1 MGRMTELLVEQV
13 AFVRRPANKR
23 SFILFKSKDKNKDKD
38 KNRNKK
44 GKKEGEETMSLNAEI
59 LKAARKLLD
68 ESKKKSETLTAD
80 DIVEKLQEDL
90 DEDLS
95 EAETL
100 AIKSIVEFE
109 ALGDENKRKGETA
122 EDKLKREKKE
132 KKDADAL
139 AAKKKKDD
147 EEAEAAKK
155 KKEEEDKLK
164 SETEKKLEKATADI
178 EKLTKQISEQQDVQ
192 KQRDEV
198 DWIKKNARFAVSDV
212 DAQAKDLVE
221 LEKASPTA
229 AKSLKETLKKTSKA
243 LEDSAVFKSVG
254 SNQPG
259 HVPDSLKETAE
270 KLTSAVDKAKKK
282 KSDSKESDVDVINKA
297 MNTPEASKDYGAYR
311 DEFRG
316 KSRTLAAVD

>member
-23 SFILFKSKDKNKDKD
+23 SFILFKSKDKNKK
-38 KNRNKK
+38 RKK
-44 GKKEGEETMSLNAEI
+44 GGEREMSLNAEI

-68 ESKKKSETLTAD
+68 ESKKKSEKLTAD
-80 DIVEKLQEDL
+80 DVVEKLQEDL
-90 DEDLS
+90 DDDLT

-109 ALGDENKRKGETA
+109 LLGDENRRKGETA

-132 KKDADAL
+132 KEDADAL

-155 KKEEEDKLK
+155 KKAEEDKLK
-164 SETEKKLEKATADI
+164 SETEKRLEKATADI
-178 EKLTKQISEQQDVQ
+178 EKLTKQISEQQDVT

-198 DWIKKNARFAVSDV
+198 DWLKKNARFAVSDI
-212 DAQAKDLVE
+212 DAQAKELVD
-221 LEKASPTA
+221 LEKVSPTA
-229 AKSLKETLKKTSKA
+229 AKSLKETLKKTSTA
-243 LEDSAVFKSVG
+243 LEDSKVFKSIG
-254 SNQPG
+254 SDQAG
-259 HVPDSLKETAE
+259 HIPDNLKETAE
-270 KLTSAVDKAKKK
+270 NLITAVGNAQKK
-282 KSDSKESDVDVINKA
+282 KSDSKESDVDAINKA
-297 MNTPEASKDYGAYR
+297 MNTPETAKNYEAYR
-311 DEFRG
+311 TEFRG